1 MGPPLG
7 QPQLVLRGLKDC
19 DEEPRPREL
28 GRPDLAPIASP
39 RVPRHH
45 PARSAES
52 MGPPLGQSQF
62 VLRVLKDC

>member
-28 GRPDLAPIASP
+28 GRPVLAPIASP
-39 RVPRHH
+39 RAARHH

-52 MGPPLGQSQF
+52 MGPPLGLMILHIYTSW
-62 VLRVLKDC
+62 RR